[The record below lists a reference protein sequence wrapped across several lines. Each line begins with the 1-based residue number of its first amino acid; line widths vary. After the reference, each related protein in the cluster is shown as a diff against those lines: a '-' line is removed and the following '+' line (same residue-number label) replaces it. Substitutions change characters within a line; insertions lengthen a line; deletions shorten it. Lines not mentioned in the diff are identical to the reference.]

1 MAIETAKTNAV
12 KRGITATFRQAAAS
26 ASPIYPKM
34 AQTNP
39 SAGANEEY
47 VISGS
52 QPGMREFVGDRV
64 FNQLTSARF
73 TIANKH
79 FESSVEIDRTDF
91 DDDRIGMYSNA
102 IGELGE
108 EAACHPD
115 ELLFD
120 LIKNGASTAC
130 YDGQYFFDSDHL
142 WRDSG
147 ALSNKITHTVGSL
160 SAVTPMEAKASVRA
174 GISRMKTFKKDNGKF
189 WYRPN
194 VVRMSD
200 FVIVCPLALEDSLDD
215 AFEQKQSLEIV
226 SSSFGA
232 TTNHFRE
239 KPTILACPYLNATE
253 TNGSDAKFYLF
264 YVGGRY
270 KPFVWQPR
278 QKIRTEVLGL
288 NSIKNKYIE
297 FMTEA
302 RYNFGYFMWQ
312 YAIEITLST

>member
-1 MAIETAKTNAV
+1 MAIETAKVNAV
-12 KRGITATFRQAAAS
+12 KRGITATFRQAAAK
-26 ASPIYPKM
+26 AAPIYPKM
-34 AQTNP
+34 CSVNN
-39 SAGANEEY
+39 SSGRDEEY

-52 QPGMREFVGDRV
+52 QPGMREFLGDRV
-64 FNQLTSARF
+64 FHQLTSARF
-73 TIANKH
+73 TVPNKH
-79 FESSVEIDRTDF
+79 FESSVEIDRVDY
-91 DDDRIGMYSNA
+91 DDDRIGMYTDA
-102 IGELGE
+102 IADLGD
-108 EAACHPD
+108 EAMCHPD

-120 LIKNGASTAC
+120 LVKNGASTNC

-142 WRDSG
+142 WRDST
-147 ALSNKITHTVGSL
+147 ALSNKITSTVGSL
-160 SAVTPMEAKASVRA
+160 SAVTPMEAKKAIRA
-174 GISRMKTFKKDNGKF
+174 GIARMKTFKKDNGKF

-200 FVIVCPLALEDSLDD
+200 FVVICPGALEDSIDD

-239 KPTILACPYLNATE
+239 KPTILSCPYLNATE
-253 TNGSDAKFYLF
+253 TNGSDSKFYLF
-264 YVGGRY
+264 YVGGRL

-278 QKIRTEVLGL
+278 QRLRTEIKGL
-288 NSIKNKYIE
+288 NSIEDKYIK